1 MPKGEFQEACIAI
14 GACIFIQHHNHKTVT
29 MEGKKSLVL
38 IRKDSRTLS
47 VALGS
52 FA

>member
-38 IRKDSRTLS
+38 ISNKGSSRS
-47 VALGS
+47 ALDCWS
-52 FA
+52 